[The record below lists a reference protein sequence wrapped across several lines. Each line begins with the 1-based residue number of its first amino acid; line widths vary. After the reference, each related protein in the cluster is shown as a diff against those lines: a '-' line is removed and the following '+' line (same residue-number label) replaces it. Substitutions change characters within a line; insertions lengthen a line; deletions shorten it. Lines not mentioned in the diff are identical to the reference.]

1 MPVLTL
7 VDAHLAFGHVALLDG
22 ASLALDAGERVGL
35 IGRNGTGKSSLLKV
49 VAGIEHLDDG
59 LLQTVQGAR
68 IRYVAQ
74 EPEFDLAGTVFDAVG
89 EGVAEARVVRDGY
102 ETLAAQSD
110 LDPAKKAAELDALQA
125 RALGR
130 NEKARR
136 ARARARR
143 RPRRAPPRRADQ
155 PPRPRRDRVARG
167 AAGRLSRQH
176 RRRHARPRVP
186 RRRRDADRRARPWCP
201 A

>member
-110 LDPAKKAAELDALQA
+110 LDPAKKAPSSTRCRHGSKRSTRGTGSSASRPRS
-125 RALGR
+125 RAS
-130 NEKARR
+130 AST
-136 ARARARR
+136 ARR
-143 RPRRAPPRRADQ
+143 RSASSREG
-155 PPRPRRDRVARG
+155 RG
-167 AAGRLSRQH
+167 SASRS
-176 RRRHARPRVP
+176 
-186 RRRRDADRRARPWCP
+186 RARSSPSPTCSSSTSRP
-201 A
+201 TT